1 MATIKSKRMSSTA
14 VGYVPF
20 NITHHEIIIWSLGY
34 LYNVSHL
41 LFNRAIALA
50 F

>member
-34 LYNVSHL
+34 NVSHL